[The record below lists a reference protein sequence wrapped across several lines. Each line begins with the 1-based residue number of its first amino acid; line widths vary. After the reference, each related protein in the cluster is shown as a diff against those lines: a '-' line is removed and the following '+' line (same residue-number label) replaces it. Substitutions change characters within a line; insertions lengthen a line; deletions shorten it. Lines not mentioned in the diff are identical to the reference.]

1 MQRPLGRHE
10 LISQGNKWNRFK
22 QVEALKEETNKYKKL
37 EENTI
42 KQVKKMNKV
51 VQDLKMEIEAIKKTQ
66 SEGILEMENLGM
78 RRGNTGVRITN
89 RIQKSQW

>member
-1 MQRPLGRHE
+1 
-10 LISQGNKWNRFK
+10 
-22 QVEALKEETNKYKKL
+22 
-37 EENTI
+37 
-42 KQVKKMNKV
+42 MNKM

-89 RIQKSQW
+89 RIQEIVEKISNRKYIIKGIETSKKKMLYLKCF

>member
-1 MQRPLGRHE
+1 MMQRPLGRHE

-42 KQVKKMNKV
+42 KQVK
-51 VQDLKMEIEAIKKTQ
+51 ESQ
-66 SEGILEMENLGM
+66 SQEV
-78 RRGNTGVRITN
+78 GVGG
-89 RIQKSQW
+89 